1 MGASASTPEEIEP
14 LDRRDRR
21 ALTEAMTVL
30 PAALDATLEAH
41 EFRVVTP
48 SGDYRVDVGAEA
60 CDCPDA
66 LHRGARCKHLR
77 RVDFARG
84 VEAIPEWVNREAV
97 DDELG
102 QHVGDAGVSR

>member
-1 MGASASTPEEIEP
+1 MAASTTAEEITT

-30 PAALDATLEAH
+30 PPALDAGLESH

-48 SGDYRVDVGAEA
+48 TGNYRVDVAAEA
-60 CDCPDA
+60 CDCPDS

-84 VEAIPEWVNREAV
+84 VSSIPEWVNREAV